1 LYVAEPGGT
10 EANCEVGLFQVKLEW
25 LSLLLE
31 VDRVILADFAR
42 VLEKPCEWEQEK
54 LDELL

>member
-1 LYVAEPGGT
+1 MYVAEPGEK

-31 VDRVILADFAR
+31 VDRVILVDLA
-42 VLEKPCEWEQEK
+42 VLEKPCEREQEK
-54 LDELL
+54 PDEPL